1 MALRFQPAL
10 ASGER
15 QVLHEQGAYTSGRT
29 WKLGEF
35 CLTDRRLLFG
45 HMHRQFLEVDLG
57 RVEDMC
63 LRKKAFIL
71 SSKPCVVLT
80 YRDAGRDKPREAWIV
95 NGHIDRWRSAIAGL
109 LAERGIELRHEPS
122 EAGEEVSSDG
132 EGSGWPR
139 DDPRAAGGAVRRG
152 RRDADRRERL
162 QTAMAKIRGQDRACA
177 LQPSDIAEVA
187 RLVDGGSARMLWHLW
202 KHRHYRLDELKEML
216 GETSHMA
223 VLARIRG
230 VINPAAE
237 RLLGRP
243 ILVFERSRTDRE
255 TGERVLHSW
264 WLNEEP
270 AIEATGNGHFVD
282 VFDEGDHFLVIL
294 ELTGAREEDIQVEAR
309 DGRLSVAVNTA
320 ESRCYEETPLPPGAE
335 AGALSTTYRNGILQV
350 RLGKEAA

>member
-1 MALRFQPAL
+1 VAQRFQPAL
-10 ASGER
+10 ALDER
-15 QVLHEQGAYTSGRT
+15 EILHEQGAYTSGRT

-35 CLTDRRLLFG
+35 SLTDRRLLFG
-45 HMHRQFLEVDLG
+45 HMHRQFLEIDLG

-71 SSKPCVVLT
+71 TSKPCVVLT
-80 YRDAGRDKPREAWIV
+80 YRDAGRDKPRDAWIV
-95 NGHIDRWRSAIAGL
+95 NAHIDRWWSAIAGL

-122 EAGEEVSSDG
+122 EAGEDVSPDVES
-132 EGSGWPR
+132 SAWPQ
-139 DDPRAAGGAVRRG
+139 DDPRAAGPAVRRG
-152 RRDADRRERL
+152 RCDAARRERRQVAL
-162 QTAMAKIRGQDRACA
+162 AKIYGRDRPGG
-177 LQPSDIAEVA
+177 LQPDDVAEVA

-202 KHRHYRLDELKEML
+202 KNRHHRLDELREVL
-216 GETSHMA
+216 GESSHMA
-223 VLARIRG
+223 VLARIRE
-230 VINPAAE
+230 VINPAAV

-243 ILVFERSRTDRE
+243 ILVFERSRTDPE

-264 WLNEEP
+264 WLNDEP

-294 ELTGAREEDIQVEAR
+294 ELMGAREEDIQVEAR

-320 ESRCYEETPLPPGAE
+320 ENRCYEETPLPAGAE